1 MRRIVASEFLSADG
15 YVVGPNEDMGWV
27 TNNFS
32 EEMGKYAGDL
42 MDSMDTILLGR
53 ATYQIMAGA

>member
-1 MRRIVASEFLSADG
+1 
-15 YVVGPNEDMGWV
+15 MGWV

-42 MDSMDTILLGR
+42 IDSMDTILLGR